1 MQRREFIT
9 LLGGVAAG
17 WPLVARAQPAGK
29 IYRIGFLGVT
39 SRAEYRGQ
47 VDALQTGLRQLGYEE
62 GNNVV
67 FEYRWAE
74 GRYDRLLGLAVELVN
89 LKVDVLVAHSTPGA
103 RAAKQATSTIPI
115 VVCAVADPVDV
126 GLVASLARPGGNL
139 TGLTFFLAEICAKR
153 VELIKEAIPNLTR
166 VAVIINPGNVSH
178 SIVLELMQQTA
189 AALGVELVPVEVKTH
204 DDIAAAIAG
213 VATRSA
219 SALVAIED
227 PLVISNARQIADFAL
242 QNRLP
247 LIGFK
252 PQAEASTLMEY
263 GPDFLDLFY
272 RAATLVDKI
281 LKGTSPANLPIER
294 AVKFELIVNLK
305 TAKALGVTVPLT
317 LIASADEVI
326 E

>member
-252 PQAEASTLMEY
+252 PQAEASALMEH